1 MKWLILFLTRKRL
14 GLRKNQSFRFKN
26 QKSATEYYWFTS
38 DAVMK
43 MCYDG
48 EVKPSSVSLNW
59 LLSGDCVI
67 VTDVA

>member
-1 MKWLILFLTRKRL
+1 MRRLIVFLIRKRL
-14 GLRKNQSFRFKN
+14 RLRKYQRFRFKN

-43 MCYDG
+43 MLANG
-48 EVKPSSVSLNW
+48 RIQQSSVSLNW

-67 VTDVA
+67 DTNVK